1 MTVGENRRYLFE
13 NFFKIS
19 FLSFSFT
26 APVAIGIYHSPTFT
40 NYIKHRMTGSSGMAD
55 NHSMSSSSSS
65 LLMEEGPN
73 DGQVTRKVKRAYGAI
88 DAFR

>member
-1 MTVGENRRYLFE
+1 MTVGENRRNLFE
-13 NFFKIS
+13 KFFSKSLI
-19 FLSFSFT
+19 FLSFF
-26 APVAIGIYHSPTFT
+26 ALVAIGIYHSPTFT

-55 NHSMSSSSSS
+55 NHSMSSSASS

>member
-1 MTVGENRRYLFE
+1 MKIGETFPKIFSNLFP
-13 NFFKIS
+13 FFL
-19 FLSFSFT
+19 FYRT
-26 APVAIGIYHSPTFT
+26 VAIGIYHSPTFT
-40 NYIKHRMTGSSGMAD
+40 NYIKHRMTGTSGMAD
-55 NHSMSSSSSS
+55 HNSMSSSASS